1 MIQETAV
8 LKLKYSQLMRSIFN
22 LALTLTLLDSISIID
37 SKFLLTLSLTISR
50 QDSVFKKTRKLA
62 LSGFSQ

>member
-22 LALTLTLLDSISIID
+22 LPLTLNLLDSISIID
-37 SKFLLTLSLTISR
+37 SKFFSSPFLTILR
-50 QDSVFKKTRKLA
+50 QDGVIKKTKK
-62 LSGFSQ
+62 